1 MLVSIFRS
9 PVQLNVEFFW
19 VTTILF
25 MISLKFR
32 ENAVNGQV
40 GTFMHSVVGTVKS
53 DPVVMTPDGCNM
65 LFQRVRELTLG
76 RQLRNQSFVLILIY
90 YMKYKINKTL

>member
-1 MLVSIFRS
+1 
-9 PVQLNVEFFW
+9 
-19 VTTILF
+19 

-32 ENAVNGQV
+32 EKAVNGQV
-40 GTFMHSVVGTVKS
+40 GTLMHSVVGTVKS
-53 DPVVMTPDGCNM
+53 DPVVMAPDGCNM